1 VNAVLDQRARLTR
14 KGTES
19 PSLLLTPF
27 IDVLLVLLCFVLAV
41 SFQIRAAVDVK
52 LPEASTGQLMT
63 DDHLTVSIS
72 RDSSLIIQGRPVTVE
87 GLPAVLRQV
96 LAKLPAGTTPSAVIQ
111 GDEQIPYALLVQVM
125 DALRAQG
132 ITDLSLLTESRG
144 GR

>member
-1 VNAVLDQRARLTR
+1 MVDPRARLARRTNE
-14 KGTES
+14 T
-19 PSLLLTPF
+19 PPLLLTPF
-27 IDVLLVLLCFVLAV
+27 IDVLLVLLCFVMAV
-41 SFQIRAAVDVK
+41 SFQIRTAVDVK
-52 LPEASTGQLMT
+52 LPEASTGQLLT

-72 RDSSLIIQGRPVTVE
+72 RDSSLVIQGRPVTIE

-132 ITDLSLLTESRG
+132 ITDLSLLTEARG

>member
-1 VNAVLDQRARLTR
+1 VLDLRARLGR
-14 KGTES
+14 KTTET

-41 SFQIRAAVDVK
+41 SFQIRAAVDVQ
-52 LPEASTGQLMT
+52 LPEASTGELLT
-63 DDHLTVSIS
+63 DDQLTISIS
-72 RDSSLIIQGRPVTVE
+72 RDSTLLIQGRNVTVD

-96 LAKLPAGTTPSAVIQ
+96 LDTLPKEKAPSAVIQ

-132 ITDLSLLTESRG
+132 VTDLSLLTESRG

>member
-1 VNAVLDQRARLTR
+1 MLDPRARLGR
-14 KGTES
+14 RRAEH
-19 PSLLLTPF
+19 PPLLLTPF
-27 IDVLLVLLCFVLAV
+27 IDILLVLLCFVLAV
-41 SFQIRAAVDVK
+41 SFQIRASVDVN
-52 LPEASTGQLMT
+52 LPEASTGELMT

-72 RDSSLIIQGRPVTVE
+72 RDSTLVIQGNPVTVE

-96 LAKLPAGTTPSAVIQ
+96 LEKLPQGTTPSAVIQ

-132 ITDLSLLTESRG
+132 ITDLSLLTEAKG

>member
-1 VNAVLDQRARLTR
+1 MLDPRARLNCRT
-14 KGTES
+14 TET

-27 IDVLLVLLCFVLAV
+27 IDILLVLLCFVLAV

-52 LPEASTGQLMT
+52 LPEASTGELMT
-63 DDHLTVSIS
+63 DDNLTVSIS
-72 RDSSLIIQGRPVTVE
+72 RDSTLVIQGRPVTVE
-87 GLPAVLRQV
+87 GLPAVLRQL

-111 GDEQIPYALLVQVM
+111 GDEQIPYVLLVQVM

-132 ITDLSLLTESRG
+132 ITDLSLLTDARG

>member
-1 VNAVLDQRARLTR
+1 MLDPRARIKRAT
-14 KGTES
+14 GES
-19 PSLLLTPF
+19 PPLLLTPF
-27 IDVLLVLLCFVLAV
+27 IDILLVLLCFVLAV
-41 SFQIRAAVDVK
+41 SFHIRAAIDVK

-63 DDHLTVSIS
+63 DDRITVSIS
-72 RDSSLIIQGRPVTVE
+72 RDSTLLLQGRPVTVE

-96 LAKLPAGTTPSAVIQ
+96 LKNSQHVSSAVIQ

-132 ITDLSLLTESRG
+132 ITDLSLLTEARG

>member
-1 VNAVLDQRARLTR
+1 MLDSRARLTR
-14 KGTES
+14 RTNES
-19 PSLLLTPF
+19 AALLLTPF
-27 IDVLLVLLCFVLAV
+27 IDVLLVLLCIVLAV

-72 RDSSLIIQGRPVTVE
+72 RDSTLVIQGRKVTVE

-96 LAKLPAGTTPSAVIQ
+96 LQKLPAGTTPSAVIQ
-111 GDEQIPYALLVQVM
+111 GDEQIPYALLVAVM
-125 DALRAQG
+125 DALRSQG
-132 ITDLSLLTESRG
+132 ITDLSLLTEAKG

>member
-1 VNAVLDQRARLTR
+1 MLDHRARLGRRSAET
-14 KGTES
+14 

-27 IDVLLVLLCFVLAV
+27 IDILLVLLCFVLAV

-72 RDSSLIIQGRPVTVE
+72 RDSSLVLQGRPVTIE

-96 LAKLPAGTTPSAVIQ
+96 LAKRPAGTSASAVIQ

-132 ITDLSLLTESRG
+132 ITDLSLLTEARG

>member
-1 VNAVLDQRARLTR
+1 MLDPRARLR
-14 KGTES
+14 RRAAEN

-27 IDVLLVLLCFVLAV
+27 IDILLVLLCFVLAV
-41 SFQIRAAVDVK
+41 SFQIRASVDVN
-52 LPEASTGQLMT
+52 LPDAATGELLT
-63 DDHLTVSIS
+63 DDQLTVSIS
-72 RDSSLIIQGRPVTVE
+72 RDASLVVQGRSVTVE

-96 LAKLPAGTTPSAVIQ
+96 LAALPAGQKPSAVIQ

-132 ITDLSLLTESRG
+132 VTDLSLLTESRG

>member
-1 VNAVLDQRARLTR
+1 VIDPRARLARRTP
-14 KGTES
+14 EH

-27 IDVLLVLLCFVLAV
+27 IDILLVLLCFVLAV

-52 LPEASTGQLMT
+52 LPEAATGQLLT
-63 DDHLTVSIS
+63 ETQLTVSIG
-72 RDSSLIIQGRPVTVE
+72 RDSSLVIQGRPVTVE

-96 LAKLPAGTTPSAVIQ
+96 LSTVPAGKTPSAVIQ
-111 GDEQIPYALLVQVM
+111 GDVQIPYALLVRVM

-132 ITDLSLLTESRG
+132 VTDLSLLTDAPG

>member
-1 VNAVLDQRARLTR
+1 MLDSRAKLTR
-14 KGTES
+14 RTTET
-19 PSLLLTPF
+19 PALLLTPF
-27 IDVLLVLLCFVLAV
+27 IDILLVLLTFVLAV

-72 RDSSLIIQGRPVTVE
+72 RDSTLVIQGRPVTVE

-96 LAKLPAGTTPSAVIQ
+96 LEKLPSGKSPSAVIQ

-125 DALRAQG
+125 DTLRSQG
-132 ITDLSLLTESRG
+132 ITDLSLLTEARG

>member
-1 VNAVLDQRARLTR
+1 MVDPRARLGRRSSET
-14 KGTES
+14 

-27 IDVLLVLLCFVLAV
+27 IDILLVLLCFVLAV

-52 LPEASTGQLMT
+52 LPEASTGELMT
-63 DDHLTVSIS
+63 DDHLTVSIA
-72 RDSSLIIQGRPVTVE
+72 RDSTLVIQGQPVTVE
-87 GLPAVLRQV
+87 GLPAVLKQV
-96 LAKLPAGTTPSAVIQ
+96 LARWPAGTAPSAVIQ

-132 ITDLSLLTESRG
+132 VTDLSLLTEARG

>member
-1 VNAVLDQRARLTR
+1 LTR
-14 KGTES
+14 KPATD
-19 PSLLLTPF
+19 PHLLLTPF

-41 SFQIRAAVDVK
+41 SFQIQAAVDVK
-52 LPEASTGQLMT
+52 LPDASTGELVT

-72 RDSSLIIQGRPVTVE
+72 RDSTLVVQGQRVTIE

-96 LAKLPAGTTPSAVIQ
+96 LAQLPAAQARSAVIQ

-125 DALRAQG
+125 DSLRAQG
-132 ITDLSLLTESRG
+132 VVDLSLLTETRG

>member
-1 VNAVLDQRARLTR
+1 MLDSRARLSR
-14 KGTES
+14 KAVEN

-27 IDVLLVLLCFVLAV
+27 IDILLVLLCFVLAV
-41 SFQIRAAVDVK
+41 SFQIRAAIDVQ
-52 LPEASTGQLMT
+52 LPEAKTGELLTEEQ
-63 DDHLTVSIS
+63 LTVSIS
-72 RDSSLIIQGRPVTVE
+72 RDSTLVLQGRTVTIE

-96 LAKLPAGTTPSAVIQ
+96 LETLPQGKTASAVIQ

-132 ITDLSLLTESRG
+132 VSDLSLLTESRG

>member
-1 VNAVLDQRARLTR
+1 MLDLRARLGR
-14 KGTES
+14 KTTET

-41 SFQIRAAVDVK
+41 SFQIRAAVDVQ
-52 LPEASTGQLMT
+52 LPEASTGELLT
-63 DDHLTVSIS
+63 DDQLTISIS
-72 RDSSLIIQGRPVTVE
+72 RDSTLLIQGRNVTVD

-96 LAKLPAGTTPSAVIQ
+96 LDTLPKEKAPSAVIQ

-132 ITDLSLLTESRG
+132 VTDLSLLTESRG

>member
-1 VNAVLDQRARLTR
+1 VLDSRARLTR
-14 KGTES
+14 RTPETA
-19 PSLLLTPF
+19 SLLLTPF
-27 IDVLLVLLCFVLAV
+27 IDILLVLLCFVLAV
-41 SFQIRAAVDVK
+41 SFHIRAAVDVK

-72 RDSSLIIQGRPVTVE
+72 RDSTLVIQGRPVTVE
-87 GLPAVLRQV
+87 GLPAVLRQ
-96 LAKLPAGTTPSAVIQ
+96 LLQKLPSGTAPSAVIQ

-125 DALRAQG
+125 DIFRAQG